1 MTFPARFPAW
11 LRGWSGAFALTALAA
26 LAAAPAAA
34 VDPGAAAPAFALP
47 DGRGEVI
54 TLEKLRGRVVYVD
67 FWASWCGPCRQSFPW
82 MNEMQRKYGAQ
93 GFTIVGINVDKRDA
107 DAQRFLQQV
116 PATFTV
122 VYDPKGQ
129 APAAYGVKAMPN
141 SYLIDAQGRVAG
153 VEYGFKD
160 DRKADL
166 ERQIA
171 ALLATR

>member
-1 MTFPARFPAW
+1 MIFVPRLPRR
-11 LRGWSGAFALTALAA
+11 LRACIGACAMATLAV
-26 LAAAPAAA
+26 AAPVAA
-34 VDPGAAAPAFALP
+34 VDAGAPAPAFALP
-47 DGRGEVI
+47 DGRGELI
-54 TLEKLRGRVVYVD
+54 TLEKLRGHVVYVD

-82 MNEMQRKYGAQ
+82 MNEMQRKYGTQ
-93 GFTIVGINVDKRDA
+93 GFKIIGINVDKRDA

-116 PATFTV
+116 PAGFTV

-153 VEYGFKD
+153 VEYGFKE

-171 ALLATR
+171 ALLAAH

>member
-1 MTFPARFPAW
+1 M
-11 LRGWSGAFALTALAA
+11 AFAVRLPSRLRACVGVVVLTT
-26 LAAAPAAA
+26 LAAAPTTA
-34 VDPGAAAPAFALP
+34 VDAGAPAPAFALP
-47 DGRGEVI
+47 DVRGEVI

-116 PATFTV
+116 PAAFTI

-129 APAAYGVKAMPN
+129 VPAAYGVKAMPN

-166 ERQIA
+166 ERQIG
-171 ALLATR
+171 ALLAAR

>member
-1 MTFPARFPAW
+1 MTRSISVTRRFR
-11 LRGWSGAFALTALAA
+11 LFSGACALLAFALAG
-26 LAAAPAAA
+26 PAAA
-34 VDPGAAAPAFALP
+34 VDPGAPAPPFALP
-47 DGRGEVI
+47 DRSGEVI
-54 TLEKLRGRVVYVD
+54 SLEKMRGRVVYVD

-82 MNEMQRKYGAQ
+82 MSEMQRKDGAK
-93 GFTIVGINVDKRDA
+93 GFTVVAINVDKRDA

-116 PATFTV
+116 PAAFTI

-129 APAAYGVKAMPN
+129 VPAAYGVKAMPN
-141 SYLIDAQGRVAG
+141 SFLVDAAGRVAG

-171 ALLATR
+171 ALVAAH

>member
-1 MTFPARFPAW
+1 MNLAARLAPR
-11 LRGWSGAFALTALAA
+11 LRACLGACAMAA
-26 LAAAPAAA
+26 LAVAAPVRAIE
-34 VDPGAAAPAFALP
+34 PGAAAPAFALP
-47 DGRGEVI
+47 DGKGELI

-82 MNEMQRKYGAQ
+82 MNEMQRKYGAR
-93 GFTIVGINVDKRDA
+93 GFTIVGVNVDKRDA

-116 PATFTV
+116 PAGFTV
-122 VYDPKGQ
+122 VYDPKGV
-129 APAAYGVKAMPN
+129 APAAYGVRAMPN

-153 VEYGFKD
+153 VEYGFKE

-171 ALLATR
+171 ALVAAH

>member
-1 MTFPARFPAW
+1 MNLAARLPPR
-11 LRGWSGAFALTALAA
+11 LRACLGACAMAA
-26 LAAAPAAA
+26 LAVATPVRAI
-34 VDPGAAAPAFALP
+34 DPGAPAPAFALP
-47 DGRGEVI
+47 DGKGDLI

-116 PATFTV
+116 PAAFTV

-153 VEYGFKD
+153 VEYGFKE

-171 ALLATR
+171 ALVAAH